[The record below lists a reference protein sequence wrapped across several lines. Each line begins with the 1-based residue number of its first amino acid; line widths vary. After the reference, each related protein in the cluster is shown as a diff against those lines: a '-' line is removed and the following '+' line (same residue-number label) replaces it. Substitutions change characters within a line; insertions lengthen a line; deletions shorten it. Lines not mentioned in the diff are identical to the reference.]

1 MSRAPPNRPGGLFHA
16 LALLYQAQGEL
27 TGAEPLFVRA
37 VAILEKA
44 FGWRHRE
51 TAQVR
56 RDYAELLG
64 ALNRVLEAS
73 QHEARWQGV
82 LPVRWAMVPQ
92 TAPYQPME
100 KAAPRPEGARLRLA
114 NALILLSRERQR
126 ALRSHFS
133 HGRLVL
139 ANRSDRMLG
148 CFRPK
153 VVPVKV

>member
-1 MSRAPPNRPGGLFHA
+1 VPPPTGREA
-16 LALLYQAQGEL
+16 YSTCSALLCQAQGEL

-92 TAPYQPME
+92 TASY
-100 KAAPRPEGARLRLA
+100 
-114 NALILLSRERQR
+114 
-126 ALRSHFS
+126 
-133 HGRLVL
+133 
-139 ANRSDRMLG
+139 
-148 CFRPK
+148 
-153 VVPVKV
+153 